1 MKTKQL
7 LDMNMNV
14 ENGMYVFVEFSVK
27 QKTNWFESEEQINE
41 IGLTKCREEFW

>member
-7 LDMNMNV
+7 LDMNKNV
-14 ENGMYVFVEFSVK
+14 KNGMHVTIEISGK
-27 QKTNWFESEEQINE
+27 QKMNWFESEEQINE

>member
-14 ENGMYVFVEFSVK
+14 KNGMYVTIEFSVK
-27 QKTNWFESEEQINE
+27 QKTKWFESEEQING
-41 IGLTKCREEFW
+41 IGITQCREEFW